1 MCWWPGIVMDEELA
15 RFMAELKS
23 TVDGLKDEMKAH
35 HRQQEGRMSSIEKRL
50 AELSGSVALVL
61 HRSEDNKK
69 KSGGWRMLIPPF
81 TGD

>member
-1 MCWWPGIVMDEELA
+1 MDEDLA

-23 TVDGLKDEMKAH
+23 TVDGLTNEMKAH
-35 HRQQEGRMSSIEKRL
+35 HRQQEGRMSNIEKRL

-69 KSGGWRMLIPPF
+69 KSGVWRMLMPPF
-81 TGD
+81 IAD